1 MLWFVT
7 FRRVFLKLQATQK
20 SKYFAELAIFAI
32 FRIPFSWSIF
42 VALSIKDI
50 FQTSK
55 TRIFHHK
62 GFDSGSSVNIDTGG
76 SHFTPP
82 KNRVTHDKFLVSI
95 QKWVICDPNNSK
107 WSLKKFY
114 IKCRNDHFWTSPLE
128 YLMNVPPPH
137 PELLFFCKFF
147 LKIAQNLT

>member
-50 FQTSK
+50 LQTSK
-55 TRIFHHK
+55 TRNFHHK

-82 KNRVTHDKFLVSI
+82 KNRVTHDKFLDSI

-114 IKCRNDHFWTSPLE
+114 IKMQKWPL
-128 YLMNVPPPH
+128 LDQSSRVPNERTATPPRVII
-137 PELLFFCKFF
+137 FFVNFSWK
-147 LKIAQNLT
+147 